1 MGRAFEYRR
10 ASKEA
15 RWDKM
20 SKLFPKLGKAI
31 TVAAKEGGIN
41 PEMNPKLR
49 TAIATAK
56 AQNMPKDN
64 IDAAIKR
71 ANGKDNSDIK
81 TIFYDGKAAHGVQI
95 VVEAA
100 TDNPTRTVANVKAI
114 FSKNGGEMLPSGSL
128 NFMFSRKAVFEVVKP
143 SGDIEE
149 LELELIDAGL
159 TDIEE
164 NGETITIYGDY
175 TSFGTLSEGIDKMGL
190 EVKKGSLQFIPNS
203 TVNLD
208 ESALGELERLLD
220 KLEDDDDVQAVYT
233 NIE

>member
-31 TVAAKEGGIN
+31 TVAAKEDGIN

-71 ANGKDNSDIK
+71 ANGKDSSDIK

-159 TDIEE
+159 TDIEQ
-164 NGETITIYGDY
+164 NGETIIIYGDY

>member
-31 TVAAKEGGIN
+31 TVAAKEGGMD

-71 ANGKDNSDIK
+71 ANGKDSSDIK

-143 SGDIEE
+143 SSDIEE

>member
-175 TSFGTLSEGIDKMGL
+175 TSFGTLSEGIDKIGL

>member
-71 ANGKDNSDIK
+71 ANGKDSSDIK

-164 NGETITIYGDY
+164 DGETITIYGDY

>member
-1 MGRAFEYRR
+1 
-10 ASKEA
+10 
-15 RWDKM
+15 
-20 SKLFPKLGKAI
+20 
-31 TVAAKEGGIN
+31 
-41 PEMNPKLR
+41 
-49 TAIATAK
+49 
-56 AQNMPKDN
+56 
-64 IDAAIKR
+64 
-71 ANGKDNSDIK
+71 
-81 TIFYDGKAAHGVQI
+81 
-95 VVEAA
+95 
-100 TDNPTRTVANVKAI
+100 
-114 FSKNGGEMLPSGSL
+114 MLPSGSL
-128 NFMFSRKAVFEVVKP
+128 YFMFSRKAVFEVVKP

-164 NGETITIYGDY
+164 DGETITIYGDY

>member
-31 TVAAKEGGIN
+31 TMAAKEGGVD
-41 PEMNPKLR
+41 PDMNPKLR

-71 ANGKDNSDIK
+71 ASGKDSADIK
-81 TIFYDGKAAHGVQI
+81 TIFYDGKAANGVQI
-95 VVEAA
+95 IVETA
-100 TDNPTRTVANVKAI
+100 TDNPTRTVANVKAV
-114 FSKNGGEMLPSGSL
+114 FNKNGGELLPSGSL
-128 NFMFSRKAVFEVVKP
+128 SFMFARKAVFHTDLV
-143 SGDIEE
+143 DMDLDE
-149 LELELIDAGL
+149 LELNLIDFGLEEMNKNDDELI
-159 TDIEE
+159 I
-164 NGETITIYGDY
+164 IGDY
-175 TSFGTLSEGIDKMGL
+175 TSFGSLNEGIEKSGL
-190 EVKKGSLQFIPNS
+190 KIKKGNLEFIPNS
-203 TVNLD
+203 TISLND
-208 ESALGELERLLD
+208 EALEQIEKLID

>member
-31 TVAAKEGGIN
+31 TVAAKEGGMD

-71 ANGKDNSDIK
+71 ANGKDSSDIK
-81 TIFYDGKAAHGVQI
+81 TIFYDGKAVHGVQI

>member
-71 ANGKDNSDIK
+71 ANGKDSSDIK

-164 NGETITIYGDY
+164 NDETITIYGDY